1 MKKDLLIIG
10 FVLLLAV
17 LLCRGVRIQSVEDY
31 YLTHADD
38 ITPDSQTVTLSISC
52 ASILEHWE
60 NLDEE
65 LRKGG
70 YVPED
75 GVLLEKKQY
84 VLRPEDTVFSILV
97 RAAKN
102 EQIPIEYQGSQ
113 ENAYGSAYI
122 QGIQYIYEFSCGPL
136 SGWMYRVNGEF
147 PKKGC
152 SQYVLKDGDE
162 IEWIYTCDLGRDI
175 GTDLSFQKGQDS
187 PSDQGR

>member
-17 LLCRGVRIQSVEDY
+17 VLCRGVRIQSVEDY

-75 GVLLEKKQY
+75 GVLLEKKY

-175 GTDLSFQKGQDS
+175 GTDLSFQKGQGS

>member
-102 EQIPIEYQGSQ
+102 EKIPIEYQGSQ

>member
-10 FVLLLAV
+10 FVLLLAAV
-17 LLCRGVRIQSVEDY
+17 LCRGVRIQSVEDY

-65 LRKGG
+65 LRGG
-70 YVPED
+70 NYVPED

-102 EQIPIEYQGSQ
+102 EQISIEYQGSQ